1 MEKQARYCSPNSSSS
16 APRIERKITEKNRR
30 NRMKLLSSNLT
41 SLLPHHTS
49 KIEGLP
55 VPDQMDEAVEY
66 IKSMKTKLE
75 EMSRKKDSLKLPR
88 NEYCDQDQTTTSI
101 EKTPLVEVHNMGPNI
116 DVVLAKGLKDFS
128 TFHDII
134 RMLHRHEVEVASAS
148 FARCGDST
156 IQILQDN
163 NNNKDGQCRLGFGR
177 EEILRKVEELVCGV
191 NSSTEIHSHS
201 NLWDYEIESNIYL
214 RIN

>member
-1 MEKQARYCSPNSSSS
+1 MEKQARYCSPNSSST
-16 APRIERKITEKNRR
+16 PRIERKITEKNRR
-30 NRMKLLSSNLT
+30 DRMKLLYSNLT

-55 VPDQMDEAVEY
+55 VPDQIDEAVEY
-66 IKSMKTKLE
+66 IKSLKMKLE
-75 EMSRKKDSLKLPR
+75 EMSQKKDSLKSPR
-88 NEYCDQDQTTTSI
+88 KDQTTSSNI

-116 DVVLAKGLKDFS
+116 DVVLAKGIEDFS

-134 RMLHRHEVEVASAS
+134 RMLHRLEVEVASAS
-148 FARCGDST
+148 FARFGNSI

-177 EEILRKVEELVCGV
+177 EEILRKVEELVCGA
-191 NSSTEIHSHS
+191 NSSSEIHSQS
-201 NLWDYEIESNIYL
+201 NLWDYEIESNIHL

>member
-30 NRMKLLSSNLT
+30 NQMKLLFSNLT

-49 KIEGLP
+49 KVEGLP
-55 VPDQMDEAVEY
+55 VPDQIDEAVEY

-75 EMSRKKDSLKLPR
+75 EMSRKDSLKLPR
-88 NEYCDQDQTTTSI
+88 KEYCDQDQTTTSI

-134 RMLHRHEVEVASAS
+134 RMLHRHEVEVASAT
-148 FARCGDST
+148 FARCGNST

-163 NNNKDGQCRLGFGR
+163 NNNNKDGQCRLDFGG
-177 EEILRKVEELVCGV
+177 EEILRKVEELVCGA
-191 NSSTEIHSHS
+191 NSSTEIHSQS